1 MLSEERLRAIQADRK
16 REIDAAQRARAAS
29 SVAGKQGRLRTWLGE
44 HLTERPASLRGGTQT
59 GAATT
64 DFSA

>member
-1 MLSEERLRAIQADRK
+1 MLSEDRLRAIQADRK
-16 REIDAAQRARAAS
+16 REIDAAQRARAVR
-29 SVAGKQGRLRTWLGE
+29 SVAGNQGRLRTWLSE
-44 HLTERPASLRGGTQT
+44 HLTERPAPLRGGTQT

>member
-1 MLSEERLRAIQADRK
+1 MLSEDWLRAIKADRN
-16 REIDAAQRARAAS
+16 REIEAAQQARAAR
-29 SVAGKQGRLRTWLGE
+29 SVAGNQGRLRTWLSE
-44 HLTERPASLRGGTQT
+44 HLTERPAPLRGGPQT